1 MADNETKTIIE
12 AFLEEFH
19 KLTEELSE
27 DDFPAPVFNA

>member
-1 MADNETKTIIE
+1 MEGNESQVIVE

-19 KLTEELSE
+19 TLTEELAE